1 MHAVGVRA
9 CMQKREAYNVRYMR
23 ALKEI
28 FSLVVLAVIIVV
40 PIRVFIA
47 QPFVV
52 EGASMFP
59 TFKDGDYLIIDEVT
73 YRFNEPVR
81 GDVIVFRYPK
91 DPSVFYI
98 KRVIGLPGET
108 VVIREGLV
116 SVVRADGTELALNES
131 YVVAD
136 DATYSDATTLGPEQY
151 FVMGDN
157 RPKSSDSRVWG
168 VLPKEDIIG
177 RAYVRIFPVANASV
191 LPGAVAF
198 PQ

>member
-1 MHAVGVRA
+1 
-9 CMQKREAYNVRYMR
+9 MQKTEAYNVRYMR

-73 YRFNEPVR
+73 YRFSDPAR

-91 DPSVFYI
+91 DPSTFYI

-108 VVIREGLV
+108 VIIREGMV
-116 SVVRADGTELALNES
+116 SVVRPDGTEFTLNEA
-131 YVVAD
+131 YVLAD
-136 DATYSDATTLGPEQY
+136 DATYSDATTLGPGQY

-168 VLPKEDIIG
+168 VLPQEDIIG
-177 RAYVRIFPVANASV
+177 RAYVRIFPVANAAV
-191 LPGAVAF
+191 LPGVAEF
-198 PQ
+198 SQ

>member
-1 MHAVGVRA
+1 M
-9 CMQKREAYNVRYMR
+9 K

-28 FSLVVLAVIIVV
+28 LTLAVLAVLIVV
-40 PIRVFIA
+40 PIRMFIA

-52 EGASMFP
+52 EGESMYP
-59 TFKDGDYLIIDEVT
+59 TFKNGDYLIIDELS
-73 YRFNEPVR
+73 YHFSEPTR

-91 DPSVFYI
+91 NPVIFYI

-108 VVIREGLV
+108 IRIERGIATITTV
-116 SVVRADGTELALNES
+116 SGETLTLSEP
-131 YVVAD
+131 YVVTE
-136 DATYSDATTLGPEQY
+136 DATYTLTTTLGADEY

-168 VLPKEDIIG
+168 SLPEKDIIG
-177 RAYVRIFPVANASV
+177 RAYVRIFPIANAAV
-191 LPGAVAF
+191 LPGSAEL